1 MIDIKVYE
9 SKKDALNN
17 ISDDINKKISEFKKS
32 NTPLLFLISGGSVL
46 EILDYIKKDFL
57 GDFMTISVLDERF
70 DITNKNNNFTQL
82 SERVIYKAMV
92 FAGVNFIDT
101 SVKYGQTKEELADF
115 FEEELKSWNGKKING
130 RIIAIFGVGIDGH
143 TSGIMPF
150 FKDEKKF
157 LELFEGDRWVISY
170 DASGKNQY
178 SERVTTTNTFLRRI
192 DEAFVFVIGEEKK
205 MALENM
211 QKNGSVAEVPARILA
226 EINAKVYTNILFKN
240 FEITK
245 EKD

>member
-1 MIDIKVYE
+1 M
-9 SKKDALNN
+9 
-17 ISDDINKKISEFKKS
+17 
-32 NTPLLFLISGGSVL
+32 
-46 EILDYIKKDFL
+46 L
-57 GDFMTISVLDERF
+57 G
-70 DITNKNNNFTQL
+70 K
-82 SERVIYKAMV
+82 
-92 FAGVNFIDT
+92 
-101 SVKYGQTKEELADF
+101 
-115 FEEELKSWNGKKING
+115 
-130 RIIAIFGVGIDGH
+130 
-143 TSGIMPF
+143 
-150 FKDEKKF
+150 EKKF

-226 EINAKVYTNILFKN
+226 EINAKVYTNILFKK